1 MNNKI
6 IIGFIGDHQVG
17 KTTAANILKK
27 MGFHK
32 LSINTKVEEI
42 AKYLFSQEEMKKNR
56 NSILNEVRRRGVKVC
71 KEYWL
76 NLILVT
82 LAEDKKLIVFDDY
95 SIDEAM
101 VKKSKVIQITRPNVT
116 TIELPDIETI
126 VNDGNIAEFT
136 AKIEKLG
143 KSLMK

>member
-1 MNNKI
+1 MHNKI

-136 AKIEKLG
+136 TKIEKLG